1 MTPFRNPIA
10 LVLLAV
16 MLAVAGCYYDKS
28 EVLSPQRSA
37 PCDTTAVTFS
47 RSVAPL
53 LSMQC
58 AGCHSNANAPSSG
71 DNIRLEKYADVKAQ
85 LTKVLGSVEWKN
97 DFSAMPKDGAKMSDC
112 QIRMLRIWAD
122 AGALDN

>member
-1 MTPFRNPIA
+1 MTSFRNLLA

-16 MLAVAGCYYDKS
+16 MLAVAGCYYDKE

-47 RSVAPL
+47 RSIAPL
-53 LSMQC
+53 LSIQC

-71 DNIRLEKYADVKAQ
+71 DNIRLQTHADVKAQ
-85 LTKVLGSVEWKN
+85 LSKVLGSVQWKSN
-97 DFSAMPKDGAKMSDC
+97 FSAMPKNGAKMSDC
-112 QIRMLRIWAD
+112 QIRTLQIWAD